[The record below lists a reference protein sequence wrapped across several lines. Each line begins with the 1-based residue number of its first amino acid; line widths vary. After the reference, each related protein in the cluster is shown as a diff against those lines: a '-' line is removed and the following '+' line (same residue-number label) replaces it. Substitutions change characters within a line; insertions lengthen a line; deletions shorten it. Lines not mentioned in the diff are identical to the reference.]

1 MNISWIVTPQF
12 QTDADIK
19 AIGPVWGSDIT
30 WRLFNTDNVV
40 CFDYRRASD
49 LIARRFHEQCN
60 FYIPEK
66 FFSDL
71 NRPPAVHLVG
81 GGFSDEVDQKEEV
94 VAAHLVSE
102 LSDIVLLGGFDLSPD
117 FNNLDEYEKHRAKNF
132 LNSIQRVIDSS
143 GNTQWV
149 ALDHVKPIDERF
161 NNLKNF
167 TQDTTDNVVSMLS

>member
-71 NRPPAVHLVG
+71 NRPSSVNLVG

-94 VAAHLVSE
+94 VAAHLVSQ

-117 FNNLDEYEKHRAKNF
+117 FNNLDEYEKHRVKNF

-161 NNLKNF
+161 SNLKNF

>member
-12 QTDADIK
+12 QADTDIK
-19 AIGPVWGSDIT
+19 AIGPVWGSDLT

-49 LIARRFHEQCN
+49 LIARNFHEQCN

-71 NRPPAVHLVG
+71 NRPPSVNLVG
-81 GGFSDEVDQKEEV
+81 GGFSGEVDQKEEV

-102 LSDIVLLGGFDLSPD
+102 TSDIVLLGGFDLSSD

-149 ALDHVKPIDERF
+149 VLDHVKPIDDRF

-167 TQDTTDNVVSMLS
+167 TKDATENVVSMLS